1 MAKMRVTDA
10 GEPCKEGAP
19 TVEVKADTFG
29 REIRNQVNP
38 EPTTGLQLDGLQ
50 PC

>member
-38 EPTTGLQLDGLQ
+38 VSRRVAKLV
-50 PC
+50 